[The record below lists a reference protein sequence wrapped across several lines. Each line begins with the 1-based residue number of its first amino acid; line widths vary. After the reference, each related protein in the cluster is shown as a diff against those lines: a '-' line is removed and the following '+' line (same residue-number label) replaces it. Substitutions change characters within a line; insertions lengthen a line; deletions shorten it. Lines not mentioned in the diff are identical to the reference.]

1 MASAYVNLVYQL
13 VFSTKK
19 RHRWIDDSLADRLY
33 AYLGAAIEGEGGHPV
48 KIGGIEDH
56 LRILAHFR
64 QDTALSES
72 IKRIKSGS
80 TGWIHETFSNLQQFA
95 WQEGYSA
102 FTVSQSNVE
111 AVSNYI
117 SRQKE
122 HHRKKTFQEER
133 EQLLRLHG
141 IQPDPRFFER

>member
-1 MASAYVNLVYQL
+1 MPNSYVNLVYQL

-19 RHRWIDDSLADRLY
+19 RRSWIDTSLADRLY
-33 AYLGAAIEGEGGHPV
+33 SYLGAAIEGEGGHPV

-56 LRILAHFR
+56 LHILAHFR

-80 TGWIHETFSNLQQFA
+80 TGWIHENFSNLRQFA

-111 AVSNYI
+111 TVSNYI
-117 SRQKE
+117 ARQKE
-122 HHRKKTFQEER
+122 HHRKRTFQEEL
-133 EQLLRLHG
+133 EQLLRFHG
-141 IQPDPRFFER
+141 IQPDARFFDR